1 MNIQQQLER
10 ELSSFLGLKNTVL
23 FSSCRN
29 ALYTLLLSL
38 PLQKDDEVII
48 QSFICDSLPQAI
60 EKAGG
65 KAVLAEVH
73 PSTFNLDPEEVQKNI
88 TKKTKAVVFVHTYGN
103 PSGVREVQDICKKN
117 NILLIEDIAHALGAS
132 EGAQLAGTFGD
143 YAIYSFTKQLVNF
156 GGGALITNHDVLKIC
171 ELRDA
176 LHKPAPLLSY
186 MKRLMAS
193 LYETRAFFLSK
204 IMIDIARRNTDL
216 KMVNSLDKNFRCSLL
231 EAYVALP
238 QIKNLHRVIQKKRKN
253 YLALRDQVPTQNIAT
268 TAVSSYNYLSL
279 WFESKEQRDR
289 ALAKNF
295 LFLPPWRGSRISGKI
310 IFIPNNPSFSK
321 RKVHT
326 FINSYQQATSRSNHG
341 K

>member
-1 MNIQQQLER
+1 MNIRQQLER

-38 PLQKDDEVII
+38 SLQKDDEVII

-65 KAVLAEVH
+65 KPILVEVDDR
-73 PSTFNLDPEEVQKNI
+73 TFNVDITEVKKNI
-88 TKKTKAVVFVHTYGN
+88 TKKTKALVFVHTYGN
-103 PSGVREVQDICKKN
+103 PSGIREITNLCKKN
-117 NILLIEDIAHALGAS
+117 NIILIEDIAHALGAS
-132 EGAQLAGTFGD
+132 EEGQLAGSFGD
-143 YAIYSFTKQLVNF
+143 YTIYSFTKQLVNV

-176 LHKPAPLLSY
+176 LDQPAPFMGY

-193 LYETRAFFLSK
+193 LYETKAFFFSK
-204 IMIDIARRNTDL
+204 ILIDIARRNTDL
-216 KMVNSLDKNFRCSLL
+216 KMVNSLDKNFRCSPL
-231 EAYVALP
+231 EA
-238 QIKNLHRVIQKKRKN
+238 
-253 YLALRDQVPTQNIAT
+253 YLALRQVQHIHKAILKRRRNYLLLKDHVPTQRLAKG
-268 TAVSSYNYLSL
+268 ALSSHNYLSL
-279 WFESKEQRDR
+279 WFESKDQRDC
-289 ALAKNF
+289 AITKNF
-295 LFLPPWRGSRISGKI
+295 LFLPPWLGSRLSEKI

-321 RKVHT
+321 RKLHT
-326 FINSYQQATSRSNHG
+326 FINSYQQAISEKNAE